1 MVWAGRDAIEYRLSV
16 YLSIY
21 LYIYDVNNPKNAIF
35 DLLYLRGI
43 LSYSLWILH
52 T

>member
-16 YLSIY
+16 YLSVYLSIY
-21 LYIYDVNNPKNAIF
+21 LSIYDVNNPKNAIF

-43 LSYSLWILH
+43 FSYSL
-52 T
+52 